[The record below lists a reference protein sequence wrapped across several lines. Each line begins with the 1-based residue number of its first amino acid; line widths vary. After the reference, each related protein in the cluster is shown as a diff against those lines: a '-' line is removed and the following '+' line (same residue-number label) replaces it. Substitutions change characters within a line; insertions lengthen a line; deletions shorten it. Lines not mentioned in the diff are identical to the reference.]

1 MKLNEFDNLRY
12 EEAKRRPLHDIMDG
26 YNKRNPMKQEKPSDS
41 VEALRERYL
50 KDKNSLSAIELLTL
64 GMSELQSKR
73 DAVQEERQKAIN
85 DYMQPYHETKDK
97 QEEYISTNSEEFQQL
112 AKQMAELQAEF
123 QRLNGGDN

>member
-50 KDKNSLSAIELLTL
+50 KDRNSLSSIELLTL

-73 DAVQEERQKAIN
+73 DAVLEERQKAID
-85 DYMQPYHETKDK
+85 DYMQPYHENKDK

-123 QRLNGGDN
+123 ND

>member
-1 MKLNEFDNLRY
+1 MKLNEFENLRY
-12 EEAKRRPLHDIMDG
+12 QEAKRQPLHDIMDG

-41 VEALRERYL
+41 VEYLRERYL
-50 KDKNSLSAIELLTL
+50 KDRNSLSAIELLTL

-85 DYMQPYHETKDK
+85 DYMQPYHENKDK
-97 QEEYISTNSEEFQQL
+97 QEEYISTISEEFQQL